1 MTTPLENL
9 HYLLMADHFIFQ
21 KLLFGAIRD
30 TGLTLGQPK
39 ILDYLKSHNGAFQK
53 EIAAACHIEQASLT
67 SVLGGMEKKGL
78 ITRENRDGNR
88 RTLYVYLTVNGREL
102 ADRIDSEFLRI
113 ETGALEGFEDNEKA
127 LLSEYLQRVHKN
139 ISDSQM

>member
-1 MTTPLENL
+1 MTTPLEKL

-21 KLLFGAIRD
+21 KLLFGAIKD

-88 RTLYVYLTVNGREL
+88 RTLYVYLTEKGMEL
-102 ADRIDSEFLRI
+102 ADRIDSEFIRI
-113 ETGALEGFEDNEKA
+113 EAAALEGFDEKEKA